1 MEIQMQNGWLR
12 RVLGAVLTPLI
23 AAVLLVAAVLP
34 ANAMTVTFVR
44 HGESQAN
51 FDNRIDTSVPGPGLT
66 PTGVTQS
73 AAVAAG
79 LVAGGVDYDA
89 IYTSTM
95 VRTQQTAQPFADATG
110 LTPTALSGLREIGAG
125 IFEGQPEDS
134 GVGRIGYVISPLA
147 WALGLRSVPILGG
160 ADGNAF
166 DARVDG
172 ALKQIQ
178 DSGAEHPVVFSHG
191 ATIMFWTLMNVDN
204 PDLGLLLRHPLDN
217 TDVVVVDGN
226 AEDGWTLKSWAGRPV
241 GPATFGTK
249 LFVDVRDLVVA
260 PQTGVYNVVKALR
273 TGDIGKIAT
282 AIRDGVATIVTA
294 PVKFAVSVA
303 RDIAQEVA
311 KVVRPK
317 TATTSTSTSSAAVTA
332 AAPET
337 GVESAEPAA
346 AKAPKTLTLA
356 KPKKGNGAT
365 DLSKGNKV
373 EPGEIGTVHAA
384 PKKDESAAEST
395 DATSAPTAPA
405 ATEPADPKPATG
417 SDDTSDKTSDKTG
430 EKAADKTS
438 EKAAA

>member
-1 MEIQMQNGWLR
+1 MQNGWLR

-23 AAVLLVAAVLP
+23 AAILLVAAVLP

-73 AAVAAG
+73 AAVAAA
-79 LVAGGVDYDA
+79 LLAGGVDYDA

-95 VRTQQTAQPFADATG
+95 VRTQQTAAPFADATG

-134 GVGRIGYVISPLA
+134 GLGRIGYVISPLA

-160 ADGNAF
+160 TDGNAF

-172 ALKQIQ
+172 ALKQIE
-178 DSGAEHPVVFSHG
+178 DSGAEQPVVFSHG

-241 GPATFGTK
+241 GPATLGTK
-249 LFVDVRDLVVA
+249 LFVNARDLVVA
-260 PQTGVYNVVKALR
+260 PQTSVYNVVRALR

-282 AIRDGVATIVTA
+282 AIRDGVGTIVTA

-311 KVVRPK
+311 KVVGPK
-317 TATTSTSTSSAAVTA
+317 PASAATTAASL
-332 AAPET
+332 AAPAAT
-337 GVESAEPAA
+337 GTESAEST
-346 AKAPKTLTLA
+346 PKKTSKVVA
-356 KPKKGNGAT
+356 SAEPREPKPKKGNGAT
-365 DLSKGNKV
+365 DLTKGNKV
-373 EPGEIGTVHAA
+373 EPGEVGTVGTATKNDGTQVE
-384 PKKDESAAEST
+384 PT
-395 DATSAPTAPA
+395 DATPTPTPTAPTAA
-405 ATEPADPKPATG
+405 EPTDPKPAADE
-417 SDDTSDKTSDKTG
+417 SD
-430 EKAADKTS
+430 